1 MPKCNFNFQ
10 GLDFFSAY
18 KLKLMASSVAYTTH
32 YVYEEDVSLTI
43 ESLEK
48 VSNLLFQQFSDNH
61 IKANKDKRDV
71 LLSSNENIACK
82 RRYITITKQ
91 QFWKAVKNQNLYHNE
106 F

>member
-18 KLKLMASSVAYTTH
+18 KLKLMASSVAYTTY

-48 VSNLLFQQFSDNH
+48 VSNLLF
-61 IKANKDKRDV
+61 
-71 LLSSNENIACK
+71 
-82 RRYITITKQ
+82 
-91 QFWKAVKNQNLYHNE
+91 
-106 F
+106 